1 MIAVQ
6 TSEELRKAIE
16 NNEDEILIDDE
27 DLARKML
34 RFKRMKIITKR
45 GLIGVAVVAIL
56 GILLSFFF
64 GEVPALLAAAL
75 TSLAMGLVVIETFL
89 GMGLI
94 GTAALYAL
102 YKVYSIEL
110 VAAQSSRFASSAL
123 NSAHPQQSNELY

>member
-1 MIAVQ
+1 MVAVK
-6 TSEELRKAIE
+6 TSEELRNAIE
-16 NNEDEILIDDE
+16 SNEDEILIDDE

-34 RFKRMKIITKR
+34 RFKRMKMITRR
-45 GLIGVAVVAIL
+45 GLISVAVVAIV

-75 TSLAMGLVVIETFL
+75 TSLAVGLVVIETFL

-102 YKVYSIEL
+102 YKVYSIDL
-110 VAAQSSRFASSAL
+110 VGCSKLTVRIIRIK
-123 NSAHPQQSNELY
+123 

>member
-1 MIAVQ
+1 
-6 TSEELRKAIE
+6 
-16 NNEDEILIDDE
+16 
-27 DLARKML
+27 ML

-45 GLIGVAVVAIL
+45 GLIGVAVVAVI

-110 VAAQSSRFASSAL
+110 VGCSKLTVRITRIK
-123 NSAHPQQSNELY
+123 

>member
-1 MIAVQ
+1 MIAVK

-45 GLIGVAVVAIL
+45 GLIGVAVVAII
-56 GILLSFFF
+56 GILLSFFY

-75 TSLAMGLVVIETFL
+75 TSIAMGLVMIETFL

-94 GTAALYAL
+94 GTAALYAW
-102 YKVYSIEL
+102 YKVYSIDL
-110 VAAQSSRFASSAL
+110 VGCSKLTVRIIRIK
-123 NSAHPQQSNELY
+123 

>member
-34 RFKRMKIITKR
+34 QFKRMKIITKR
-45 GLIGVAVVAIL
+45 GLIGVAVVAIF

-64 GEVPALLAAAL
+64 WGG
-75 TSLAMGLVVIETFL
+75 S
-89 GMGLI
+89 
-94 GTAALYAL
+94 GTAG
-102 YKVYSIEL
+102 
-110 VAAQSSRFASSAL
+110 SSSHLPCDGPGRD
-123 NSAHPQQSNELY
+123 

>member
-1 MIAVQ
+1 MVAVK

-16 NNEDEILIDDE
+16 SNEDEILIDDE

-34 RFKRMKIITKR
+34 RFKRMKIISKR
-45 GLIGVAVVAIL
+45 GLISVAALAIV

-75 TSLAMGLVVIETFL
+75 TSLAVGLVLIETFL

-102 YKVYSIEL
+102 YKVYSIDL
-110 VAAQSSRFASSAL
+110 VGCSKLTVRIIRIK
-123 NSAHPQQSNELY
+123 

>member
-1 MIAVQ
+1 MVAVK

-34 RFKRMKIITKR
+34 QFKRMKIITKR
-45 GLIGVAVVAIL
+45 GLIGVAVVAIF

-75 TSLAMGLVVIETFL
+75 TSLAVGLVVIETFL

-102 YKVYSIEL
+102 YKVYSIDL
-110 VAAQSSRFASSAL
+110 VGCSKLTVRITRIK
-123 NSAHPQQSNELY
+123 